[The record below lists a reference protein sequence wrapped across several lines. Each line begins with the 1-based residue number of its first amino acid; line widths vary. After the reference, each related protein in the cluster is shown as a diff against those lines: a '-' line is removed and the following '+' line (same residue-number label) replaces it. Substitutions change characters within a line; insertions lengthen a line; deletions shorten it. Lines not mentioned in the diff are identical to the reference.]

1 MIALRGERITP
12 FLFFHF
18 PFMTT
23 NNIPKNGEK
32 SKLSQAEK
40 RAPERDAL
48 EFHPTTPDAIRA
60 PAILAG
66 TFF

>member
-1 MIALRGERITP
+1 
-12 FLFFHF
+12 
-18 PFMTT
+18 MTT

-48 EFHPTTPDAIRA
+48 EFHPTPPQAIRA